1 MHILICDP
9 DKAIMEGPCACVHM
23 YTCTHIHMCW
33 EAAGDRSAGR
43 LPGCAGRLPGSAGRL
58 PGSAGW
64 LPRSAG
70 RQPGSAG
77 RLPGS
82 AGRLLGSAGR
92 LLGSAGRLPGSAYN
106 LTSRPWRTKGNNNR
120 EDKALVHLR
129 PRA

>member
-9 DKAIMEGPCACVHM
+9 DKAIMEGPKYMHVHV
-23 YTCTHIHMCW
+23 YTCIHARIYIC
-33 EAAGDRSAGR
+33 
-43 LPGCAGRLPGSAGRL
+43 
-58 PGSAGW
+58 
-64 LPRSAG
+64 AG

-82 AGRLLGSAGR
+82 AGRLP
-92 LLGSAGRLPGSAYN
+92 GSAGRLPGSAYN

-120 EDKALVHLR
+120 EDKAPVHLR